1 MSQLT
6 LAQRY
11 TILVLLKENRSKPS
25 IAKTIGV
32 SKTTIYREFS
42 RNKDERSEK
51 YNPDLAQRKTNLRHK
66 TKKKH
71 KRFTPEIQAYAEHL
85 IKTEQYSPEQVS
97 GFMKSEGQPTVSHET
112 LYIHIWKDKKHGG
125 DLHTHL
131 RRQGRKNRKRGN
143 KKDTRGI
150 IKDRISIDKRPE
162 RVERREIFGDLE
174 VDLII
179 GKNHK
184 GAIVTI
190 NDRASGMLKMQLVE
204 SKESKVVTKTIIS
217 LLEDWNPYILSMTAD
232 NGKEFAGHKEVSK
245 ELCIDYYFAHP
256 YHSWERG
263 SNENLNGLIRQ
274 YIPKKTDF
282 SNLTIEFINRIES
295 KLNRRPRKRFN
306 YKNPIFVMDQLL
318 FNSKVAFI
326 G

>member
-6 LAQRY
+6 YGQRY
-11 TILVLLKENRSKPS
+11 TISVLLAENKSKSS

-32 SKTTIYREFS
+32 NKTTIYRELK
-42 RNKDERSEK
+42 RNRDQRSGEYK
-51 YNPDLAQRKTNLRHK
+51 AELAQRKSVTRHQ
-66 TKKKH
+66 KKAKYI
-71 KRFTPEIQAYAEHL
+71 RFTPEIKKKVENL
-85 IKTEQYSPEQVS
+85 IRTEQYSPEQVS
-97 GFMKSEGQPTVSHET
+97 GFMKSEGKDTVSPET
-112 LYIHIWKDKKHGG
+112 IYVHIWNDKQQKG
-125 DLHTHL
+125 DLHSHL
-131 RRQGRKNRKRGN
+131 RRQGRRNRKRGN
-143 KKDTRGI
+143 LKDTRGR
-150 IKDRISIDKRPE
+150 IKDRVSIDKRPA
-162 RVERREIFGDLE
+162 RVELRKEFGDVE

-179 GKNHK
+179 GKDHK

-204 SKESKVVTKTIIS
+204 SKESKVVTQAIINM
-217 LLEDWNPYILSMTAD
+217 LEDWKPYIKTMTAD
-232 NGKEFAGHKEVSK
+232 NGKEFAGHKEVAK
-245 ELCIDYYFAHP
+245 ELNIAYYFAHP

-282 SNLTIEFINRIES
+282 SNLTIEFINGIET

-318 FNSKVAFI
+318 FNDKVAFM

>member
-1 MSQLT
+1 MKLD
-6 LAQRY
+6 
-11 TILVLLKENRSKPS
+11 KK
-25 IAKTIGV
+25 V
-32 SKTTIYREFS
+32 SKTLIAKAIDKNKSTIHRELN
-42 RNKDERSEK
+42 RNKDQRSGN
-51 YNPDLAQRKTNLRHK
+51 YNPELAQRKADVRHREK
-66 TKKKH
+66 AKH
-71 KRFTPEIQAYAEHL
+71 KRFTPEIKSYAEHL
-85 IKTEQYSPEQVS
+85 IVTEQYSPEQVS
-97 GFMKSEGQPTVSHET
+97 GHMESEGMDTVSHET
-112 LYIHIWKDKKHGG
+112 LYLHIWSDKKQGG
-125 DLHTHL
+125 DLHTHM
-131 RRQGRKNRKRGN
+131 RRQGRKYRKRGN

-150 IKDRISIDKRPE
+150 IKGRVSIDERPASVEKRE
-162 RVERREIFGDLE
+162 VFGDLE

-190 NDRASGMLKMQLVE
+190 NDRASGMLKMQKVE
-204 SKESKVVTKTIIS
+204 SKEAKVVTQAIINIMD
-217 LLEDWNPYILSMTAD
+217 EWKPFILSMTAD

-245 ELCIDYYFAHP
+245 EWCIEYYFAHP

-282 SNLTIEFINRIES
+282 SNLTVEYITNIET

-318 FNSKVAFI
+318 FNDKVAFI